1 MSEQLLTILKLC
13 LLALLYLF
21 FLRVLRAAWVEINGP
36 RKAER
41 RSTAV
46 AAAPARP
53 APAGPA
59 AAPPPAK
66 GRSKRRGG
74 QAASALT
81 VVEPAQLRG
90 RTFPLGDEL
99 TVGRAPGCQVTLD
112 DTYASQI
119 HARLFARDG
128 QLFVEDLGS
137 TNGTWM
143 NRQKVAGPVVLKRG
157 DTLKVGN
164 TVMELT

>member
-1 MSEQLLTILKLC
+1 
-13 LLALLYLF
+13 
-21 FLRVLRAAWVEINGP
+21 
-36 RKAER
+36 
-41 RSTAV
+41 
-46 AAAPARP
+46 
-53 APAGPA
+53 
-59 AAPPPAK
+59 
-66 GRSKRRGG
+66 
-74 QAASALT
+74 
-81 VVEPAQLRG
+81 
-90 RTFPLGDEL
+90 
-99 TVGRAPGCQVTLD
+99 VTLD

-143 NRQKVAGPVVLKRG
+143 NRQKVSGPVVMKRG